1 MSQKINILN
10 KKKILL
16 LGDFFLDEFLFGSC
30 ERLSPEAPVPI
41 IKYDY
46 TENNLG
52 GAGNVLSNLHNLG
65 IEVLPVGILGTD
77 NVSKKILNFLKNIKI
92 NTKNFIIDKNC
103 NGILKKRLVVQNQH
117 IARIDYENLNFSL
130 AKKYENR
137 IVNNVKKLIIKTD
150 LIVISDYGKGS
161 LNEHIIQSVINM
173 ANDLDIETIV
183 DPRKMHNDYSIYK
196 NSSFITPNLNEL
208 RNIFPSIK
216 NTNKDIDRSAVKLKK
231 NYKFKNIL
239 VTRGEMGISLIND
252 KTKKNFRSTAKQVF
266 DVSGAGDT
274 VVSALAGC
282 LLLKMSI
289 NKSIKIANLC
299 AGHVISLRGTK
310 PITFEKFKE
319 FLK

>member
-1 MSQKINILN
+1 MSQKKNILN

-30 ERLSPEAPVPI
+30 DRLSPEAPVPI

-52 GAGNVLSNLHNLG
+52 GAGNVLSNLDNLG
-65 IEVLPVGILGTD
+65 IKVIPVGILGTD
-77 NVSKKILNFLKNIKI
+77 EVSKKILNYLKNINI
-92 NTKNFIIDKNC
+92 DTSNFIIDKDC
-103 NGILKKRLVVQNQH
+103 NGILKKRLVVKNQH
-117 IARIDYENLNFSL
+117 IARIDYENLNLSL
-130 AKKYENR
+130 AQKYEGR
-137 IVNNVKKLIIKTD
+137 VVNIVKKLIAKTD

-161 LNEHIIQSVINM
+161 LNEHIIKSAINM
-173 ANDLDIETIV
+173 ANDLGLATIV

-208 RNIFPSIK
+208 RNIFPNIK
-216 NTNKDIDRSAVKLKK
+216 NTNKDIDRSAVKLRKD
-231 NYKFKNIL
+231 YKFKNIL
-239 VTRGEMGISLIND
+239 VTRGEMGISLYND
-252 KTKKNFRSTAKQVF
+252 KTIKNFRSTAKQVF

-282 LLLKMSI
+282 LLLKMNI
-289 NKSIKIANLC
+289 IKSIKVANLC

-310 PITFEKFKE
+310 PINYEKFKE

>member
-1 MSQKINILN
+1 MSQKTNILN

-30 ERLSPEAPVPI
+30 DRLSPEAPVPI

-65 IEVLPVGILGTD
+65 IKVLPVGILGTD
-77 NVSKKILNFLKNIKI
+77 EVSKKILNFLKNIKI

-103 NGILKKRLVVQNQH
+103 NGILKKRLVVKNQH
-117 IARIDYENLNFSL
+117 IARIDYENLNLSL

-137 IVNNVKKLIIKTD
+137 IVDIVKKLIVKTD

-216 NTNKDIDRSAVKLKK
+216 NTNKDIDRSAVKLRK
-231 NYKFKNIL
+231 NYKFRNIL
-239 VTRGEMGISLIND
+239 VTRGEMGISLYND
-252 KTKKNFRSTAKQVF
+252 KTKKNFKSTAKQVF

-282 LLLKMSI
+282 LLLKMNI
-289 NKSIKIANLC
+289 IKSIKIANLC